1 MSDTQWTSAVAR
13 RFTRDREAP
22 AGEPHTVEG
31 RQGGIDGPGRG
42 ELPHG
47 SAGTLVFADPAS
59 QALAKLLARV
69 APSDVS
75 VVISGDAGTGKAAV
89 ARQIHAISARTG
101 AFVCVNC
108 TAVAAQVDEGDGGAP
123 AVPASC
129 ERWFEAAQQGTLFL
143 DEVAALPVGL
153 QGQLLRA
160 LKDREA
166 ARAEVSNPQQAD
178 VRLVAAT
185 TVDLSE
191 AISAGHF
198 RLDLFYRLNVARVRL
213 LPLRQRR
220 GDVAALAAHFLSLHA
235 ARLNLPPPALG
246 QQPLEALTRHSW
258 PGNIREL
265 ENVIRFAL
273 LVAPET
279 ELRVEH
285 LKLEDAL
292 GYASTAQTAPVAQ
305 APSPADSGTTAPRQG
320 LSQWLVPLFEAPG
333 EHLLSDLE
341 NQIVAEAFRFTGRN
355 QVQTAALLGISR
367 NVLRT
372 LLKKHGLFAVRSR
385 SGRGGARRSR

>member
-1 MSDTQWTSAVAR
+1 MGSQR
-13 RFTRDREAP
+13 P
-22 AGEPHTVEG
+22 
-31 RQGGIDGPGRG
+31 GGSHLER
-42 ELPHG
+42 
-47 SAGTLVFADPAS
+47 ALV
-59 QALAKLLARV
+59 R
-69 APSDVS
+69 
-75 VVISGDAGTGKAAV
+75 SG
-89 ARQIHAISARTG
+89 
-101 AFVCVNC
+101 
-108 TAVAAQVDEGDGGAP
+108 
-123 AVPASC
+123 
-129 ERWFEAAQQGTLFL
+129 QQGTLFL

-153 QGQLLRA
+153 QGQLLRI

-166 ARAEVSNPQQAD
+166 GRAELSNPQQAD

-198 RLDLFYRLNVARVRL
+198 RLDLFYRLNVAKVRL

-220 GDVAALAAHFLSLHA
+220 GDVAALAAHFLALHA
-235 ARLNLPPPALG
+235 GRLNPPPPVLW
-246 QQPLEALTRHSW
+246 QQVLEALTRHSW
-258 PGNIREL
+258 PGNVREL

-292 GYASTAQTAPVAQ
+292 GYAHAAEAAPVARAQ
-305 APSPADSGTTAPRQG
+305 PPADAGTISSHQR
-320 LSQWLVPLFEAPG
+320 LSQWLAPLFAAPG
-333 EHLLSDLE
+333 ERLLSDLE

-372 LLKKHGLFAVRSR
+372 LLKKHGLFVVRSG
-385 SGRGGARRSR
+385 SGRGGIRRRRL

>member
-1 MSDTQWTSAVAR
+1 M
-13 RFTRDREAP
+13 
-22 AGEPHTVEG
+22 
-31 RQGGIDGPGRG
+31 
-42 ELPHG
+42 
-47 SAGTLVFADPAS
+47 
-59 QALAKLLARV
+59 LARV
-69 APSDVS
+69 APSDVPI
-75 VVISGDAGTGKAAV
+75 VISGEAGTGKGAL
-89 ARQIHAISARTG
+89 ARQIHTISARPG

-108 TAVAAQVDEGDGGAP
+108 SAVAARVGEGGPNAP
-123 AVPASC
+123 ATPVSS
-129 ERWFEAAQQGTLFL
+129 EQWFEAAQQGTLFL

-153 QGQLLRA
+153 QGQLLRV

-166 ARAEVSNPQQAD
+166 GRAPQQAD

-191 AISAGHF
+191 AISAGRF
-198 RLDLFYRLNVARVRL
+198 RLDLFYRLNVAKVRL

-220 GDVAALAAHFLSLHA
+220 GDVAALAAHFLALHA
-235 ARLNLPPPALG
+235 ARLNFPPPTLG
-246 QQPLEALTRHSW
+246 QQILEALTRHSW

-285 LKLEDAL
+285 LKLEDTL
-292 GYASTAQTAPVAQ
+292 GYRYAAEATPVAPPQ
-305 APSPADSGTTAPRQG
+305 PPAETGSMSSQQG
-320 LSQWLVPLFEAPG
+320 LSQWLAPLFAAPG
-333 EHLLSDLE
+333 QRLLRDLE
-341 NQIVAEAFRFTGRN
+341 KQIVGEAFRFTGRN

-372 LLKKHGLFAVRSR
+372 LLKKHGLFVVRSR
-385 SGRGGARRSR
+385 SGRGSTRRRRP